1 MTQWMH
7 FKLKFQRYNLST
19 LGEKVKKIRSKNAG
33 PFWITIDI
41 FCGDKNI
48 YKEVCNKLKNS
59 KISSLLMISEQ
70 DLKRFEIDNL
80 NVIKFSFPRKII
92 QGDIFDRDMHGAQLA
107 VLLSEMKL

>member
-1 MTQWMH
+1 MH

-33 PFWITIDI
+33 PFWITIDV
-41 FCGDKNI
+41 FCGDKKI
-48 YKEVCNKLKNS
+48 YMDVCKKLKNS
-59 KISSLLMISEQ
+59 KISSLLMINEQ
-70 DLKRFEIDNL
+70 DLKRFDIDNL

-107 VLLSEMKL
+107 VLLSEMEF

>member
-1 MTQWMH
+1 M
-7 FKLKFQRYNLST
+7 LT
-19 LGEKVKKIRSKNAG
+19 LGKKVRKIRSKNAG

-41 FCGDKNI
+41 FCGNKKI
-48 YKEVCNKLKNS
+48 YKEVCNKLINS
-59 KISSLLMISEQ
+59 EIINLLMISEQ
-70 DLKRFEIDNL
+70 QLKRFEIDDL

>member
-1 MTQWMH
+1 MH
-7 FKLKFQRYNLST
+7 LKLKFQRYNLST

-41 FCGDKNI
+41 FCGDKKI
-48 YKEVCNKLKNS
+48 YEDVCKKLKNS

-80 NVIKFSFPRKII
+80 NVIKFSFPKKII

-107 VLLSEMKL
+107 VLLSEMKF

>member
-1 MTQWMH
+1 MH
-7 FKLKFQRYNLST
+7 FKLKYQRYNLLT
-19 LGEKVKKIRSKNAG
+19 LGKKVRKIRSKNAG

-41 FCGDKNI
+41 FCGNKKI

-59 KISSLLMISEQ
+59 EIINLLMISEQ
-70 DLKRFEIDNL
+70 QLKRFEIDDL

-107 VLLSEMKL
+107 VLLSEMKF